1 MYLSLTTI
9 LIGITALSSIIAFN
23 RPALLDRWMFIP
35 YRIKQRNQWDRFIL
49 SGFIH
54 KDYMHLLFNMFTF
67 YFFGGVV
74 ERFFKF
80 QFGLELGGL
89 IFIGFY
95 LAAVVVAD
103 IPTYLKEQR
112 NSYYKA
118 LGASGGT
125 SATVFASIILMPLSD
140 ICLFGMERQVSCFGV
155 TESHGCTGLQKEHC
169 HGFAND
175 IRCPDN
181 YCSRPSNRVIGT
193 FYQRHTTIGST
204 GFKKWLTSH

>member
-1 MYLSLTTI
+1 MDYSLTTI

-89 IFIGFY
+89 IFVGFY
-95 LAAVVVAD
+95 LAAIVIAD
-103 IPTYLKEQR
+103 IPTYLKQQG
-112 NSYYKA
+112 NHYYQA

-140 ICLFGMERQVSCFGV
+140 ICLFGLLCLPGFLLGGFFLIYSYVKGQQGQDNINHDAHLYGAIFGIV
-155 TESHGCTGLQKEHC
+155 CILLLSPNSAGMFLEQILS
-169 HGFAND
+169 
-175 IRCPDN
+175 
-181 YCSRPSNRVIGT
+181 YRP
-193 FYQRHTTIGST
+193 F
-204 GFKKWLTSH
+204 